1 MRLSAQDLALR
12 DQLAAMPRRGRAD
25 EARRR
30 LGGRQGSFEV
40 RDGGPGGEALGAGED
55 DPAFLLELSHEV
67 EPAEKD
73 LDEARVRFLEEA
85 LF

>member
-1 MRLSAQDLALR
+1 MRAVRPRVAL
-12 DQLAAMPRRGRAD
+12 
-25 EARRR
+25 ARRLAR
-30 LGGRQGSFEV
+30 MV
-40 RDGGPGGEALGAGED
+40 RACLPRARGVAAQLLGAGED